1 MKSRRTRKAASA
13 DTASARGSADDLRG
27 YEVVVAVC
35 GGIAAYKVC
44 TVVSRLAQRGAGVTA
59 VMTEAATKFV
69 TPLTFE
75 SLTLRRVFTSA
86 WESEG
91 YHDPQH
97 LRLTESADLFLV
109 APCTANMIGKIACGI
124 ADDLV
129 STMVMSTDCPVLL
142 APAMNTRMWDN
153 PIVQDNVKTL
163 AKAGFEIIPPAEGW
177 LACRTVGAGRLQE
190 PEEIIERVI
199 AQLTRK
205 RPRNQT

>member
-1 MKSRRTRKAASA
+1 M
-13 DTASARGSADDLRG
+13 
-27 YEVVVAVC
+27 VAVC

-44 TVVSRLAQRGAGVTA
+44 TVVSRLAQRGAGVTV

-75 SLTLRRVFTSA
+75 SLTLRRVFTSV

-97 LRLTESADLFLV
+97 LRLTERADLFLV
-109 APCTANMIGKIACGI
+109 APCTANMIGKIANGI

-142 APAMNTRMWDN
+142 APAMNTRMWEN
-153 PIVQDNVKTL
+153 PIVQGNVKTL
-163 AKAGFEIIPPAEGW
+163 TKAGYEIIPPAEGW
-177 LACRTVGAGRLQE
+177 LACRTVGAGRLPE
-190 PEEIIERVI
+190 PEDLVGAVASKLIKV
-199 AQLTRK
+199 
-205 RPRNQT
+205 RPRNSDR

>member
-1 MKSRRTRKAASA
+1 MTSRRTKKTVA
-13 DTASARGSADDLRG
+13 ARGASDDLRG

-44 TVVSRLAQRGAGVTA
+44 TVVSRLAQHGAGVTV

-75 SLTLRRVFTSA
+75 SLSLRRVFTSA

-109 APCTANMIGKIACGI
+109 APCTANMIGKIAGGI

-129 STMVMSTDCPVLL
+129 STMVMSTDCPVVL
-142 APAMNTRMWDN
+142 APAMNTRMWNN
-153 PIVQDNVKTL
+153 PIVQGNVKTL
-163 AKAGFEIIPPAEGW
+163 AKAGYEIIPPAEGW
-177 LACRTVGAGRLQE
+177 LACRTVGAGRLPE
-190 PEEIIERVI
+190 PENLIDAVALSLIK
-199 AQLTRK
+199 K
-205 RPRNQT
+205 RPRNSGRR

>member
-1 MKSRRTRKAASA
+1 MKSRSSKKTSAAKAA
-13 DTASARGSADDLRG
+13 TPTDLQG

-44 TVVSRLAQRGAGVTA
+44 TVVSRLAQRGAGVTV

-97 LRLTESADLFLV
+97 LRLTEGADLFLV
-109 APCTANMIGKIACGI
+109 APCTANMIGKIAHGI

-142 APAMNTRMWDN
+142 APAMNTRMWNN
-153 PIVQDNVKTL
+153 PIVQGNVKTL
-163 AKAGFEIIPPAEGW
+163 AKAGYEIIPPAEGW
-177 LACRTVGAGRLQE
+177 LACRTVGAGRLPE
-190 PEEIIERVI
+190 PE
-199 AQLTRK
+199 QLINAVTSRLK
-205 RPRNQT
+205 SRRPRDLDSQSS

>member
-1 MKSRRTRKAASA
+1 MKSRRTSKASGVDATRRDSL
-13 DTASARGSADDLRG
+13 DD

-44 TVVSRLAQRGAGVTA
+44 TVVSRLAQRGAGVSV

-97 LRLTESADLFLV
+97 LRLTEQADLFLV
-109 APCTANMIGKIACGI
+109 APCTANMIGKIAHGI

-129 STMVMSTDCPVLL
+129 STMIMSTDCPVVLS
-142 APAMNTRMWDN
+142 PAMNTRMWEN
-153 PIVQDNVKTL
+153 PIVQGNVKTL
-163 AKAGFEIIPPAEGW
+163 AKAGYEIIPPADGW
-177 LACRTVGAGRLQE
+177 LACRTVGAGRLPE
-190 PEEIIERVI
+190 PEQIIDSVASR
-199 AQLTRK
+199 LTQ
-205 RPRNQT
+205 RPPRRGGSRDH

>member
-1 MKSRRTRKAASA
+1 MTSRRTRKTVAAR
-13 DTASARGSADDLRG
+13 DASDDLRG

-44 TVVSRLAQRGAGVTA
+44 TVVSRLAQRGAGITV

-75 SLTLRRVFTSA
+75 SLSLRRVFTSA

-91 YHDPQH
+91 YPDPQH

-109 APCTANMIGKIACGI
+109 APCTANTIGKIAGGI

-129 STMVMSTDCPVLL
+129 STMVMSTDCPVVL
-142 APAMNTRMWDN
+142 APAMNTRMWNN
-153 PIVQDNVKTL
+153 PIVQGNVKTL
-163 AKAGFEIIPPAEGW
+163 AKAGYEIIMPAEGW
-177 LACRTVGAGRLQE
+177 LACRTVGAGRLPE
-190 PEEIIERVI
+190 PEDLIDAVALSLIK
-199 AQLTRK
+199 K
-205 RPRNQT
+205 RPRNSGGR

>member
-1 MKSRRTRKAASA
+1 M
-13 DTASARGSADDLRG
+13 
-27 YEVVVAVC
+27 VVAVC

-44 TVVSRLAQRGAGVTA
+44 TVVSRLAQRGAGVTV
-59 VMTEAATKFV
+59 VMTAAATKFV

-109 APCTANMIGKIACGI
+109 APCTANMIGKIAHGI

-142 APAMNTRMWDN
+142 APAMNTRMWKN
-153 PIVQDNVKTL
+153 QIVQGNVKIL
-163 AKAGFEIIPPAEGW
+163 AKAGYEIIPPADGW
-177 LACRTVGAGRLQE
+177 LACRTIGAGRLPE
-190 PEEIIERVI
+190 PEELIDAVATRLLKTI
-199 AQLTRK
+199 A
-205 RPRNQT
+205 RNSNRR